1 MFPPIGERCL
11 LASTKAKRALSSPG
25 VYRFRV
31 DDISKEKAISP
42 SVMNKTKR
50 TYRHYSKGPSP
61 ACPMPTSLNPIH
73 NLCPQL
79 LTLLS
84 PLFQHTVLTGIQ
96 VRSERNTMSR
106 KPLDHSI
113 MRTSFNPINNL
124 CPQLLTFLP
133 PLFQHAVLTGIQ
145 VQSETNTM
153 SRKPLVH
160 TILPVNFKHW
170 HNNLEKL

>member
-1 MFPPIGERCL
+1 MDCHVCGVTFSASARRQSLFPLIGERCL

-25 VYRFRV
+25 VYPFCV
-31 DDISKEKAISP
+31 AISKEKAISP

-79 LTLLS
+79 LTLLP

-96 VRSERNTMSR
+96 VQSERNTMSR
-106 KPLDHSI
+106 KPLEHSL
-113 MRTSFNPINNL
+113 MHTSLNPINNL

-133 PLFQHAVLTGIQ
+133 PRTYRYSSA
-145 VQSETNTM
+145 E
-153 SRKPLVH
+153 
-160 TILPVNFKHW
+160 
-170 HNNLEKL
+170 